1 MKESPNVMRRAMGQ
15 EINDKQVGLSEEMKK
30 ISGLTMVK
38 RVKATTQI
46 ARDCAAL
53 NVFYS
58 PCDEDRETWAKLFL
72 NREI

>member
-1 MKESPNVMRRAMGQ
+1 MKDSSNVVSRFIGQ
-15 EINDKQVGLSEEMKK
+15 ENNEKQVGLSEHLKK
-30 ISGLTMVK
+30 INSFTTIE
-38 RVKATTQI
+38 RFKATTQI